1 MSFWPRQCRD
11 QIFDK
16 MVHRIIWPGLLRM
29 RTDFRLGDWI
39 VSPRRGYIKRGNE
52 IVHIHPKPMAV
63 LECLAAAKGEVVSRD
78 EVFETVWP
86 GVIVT
91 DDSLA
96 QCVVELRK
104 AFGDSA
110 RDAKIIST
118 IPKVGFCLVPPVT
131 TLTDAKPASGGR
143 LRSIVFG
150 LLAAVVVIVV
160 LYQIVMV
167 DEDSLN
173 PVTDREALASI
184 AVLPFVNRSLQ
195 PEDEYFSDG
204 IHDELLSRLSR
215 ISGLRVISRTS
226 VNQYR
231 DTDKSMPEIAGELSV
246 NTILEGSVQRDGN
259 QVRINAQLID
269 ARSDSHLWSKTYD
282 SERVNIFVV
291 QDEISAAIVAALQE
305 HLGVDIEAG
314 PQLPTTVVA
323 EAHDAYLRGRYLV
336 TKRTSAGVEGAVNE
350 FERAVA
356 LDPDYAIAHAELAM
370 AITFAGGNYFQLLPW
385 DVATARAETHADRAV
400 ALDPDLAEAHAAL
413 GLLAWMNGAFD
424 NALTAFTR
432 ALQNNPNYSE
442 VHSWMATVSARV
454 GRYKDILPHQA
465 RALRLDPVSVLAM
478 NNYVHSLIEYGRLD
492 EAARE
497 LEKIHNIAPRIYSDY
512 QGRLK
517 SSGGKWAYLALGGLD
532 ELRII
537 PGDLRARGLLSWSF
551 LMIGL
556 EQEADAIIDAPN
568 SDLLLVLG
576 RPLEAIAAA
585 EDLLAEG
592 HRNNIFAR
600 RSLGMAYATTGDYV
614 MARSLL
620 EDSWQQSGKRITMG
634 AFGLKNAAALIAI
647 RRDAGDN
654 KGTDELLAAIRDDIR
669 RLREAGFATTHY
681 MSTDYEDGLAAY
693 LTGERDKGLFLIAR
707 ASKDGYFIWPKTAYL
722 NELYEDP
729 GFAPILEDQVV
740 RQTREQQ
747 RFLAV
752 VCNDNP
758 YETFWQPAEG
768 TCKQYTGECGN

>member
-1 MSFWPRQCRD
+1 MNFWPRQCRE

-16 MVHRIIWPGLLRM
+16 MVHRVIWPGLLRM

-52 IVHIHPKPMAV
+52 IMHIHPKPMAV
-63 LECLAAAKGEVVSRD
+63 LECLADAKGEVVSRD

-118 IPKVGFCLVPPVT
+118 IPKVGFCLIPPVT
-131 TLTDAKPASGGR
+131 MLNEAKLASGNR
-143 LRSIVFG
+143 LRSIIFG
-150 LLAAVVVIVV
+150 ILVVAASIAV
-160 LYQIVMV
+160 LYLFGMI
-167 DEDSLN
+167 DGELDPPAPFGAES
-173 PVTDREALASI
+173 ASI

-259 QVRINAQLID
+259 QVRINVQLID

-282 SERVNIFVV
+282 SERVNIFVI
-291 QDEISAAIVAALQE
+291 QDEISAAIVAAMKG

-314 PQLPTTVVA
+314 SQMPPTVIA

-336 TKRTSAGVEGAVNE
+336 AKRTAADIESAVNE

-356 LDPDYAIAHAELAM
+356 LDPNYALAHAELAM
-370 AITFAGGNYFQLLPW
+370 AITFAGGNYFQVLPW
-385 DVATARAETHADRAV
+385 DVATVRARTHADRAV
-400 ALDPDLAEAHAAL
+400 ELDPDLAEAHAAL

-478 NNYVHSLIEYGRLD
+478 NNYVHSLIEHGRLD

-497 LEKIHNIAPRIYSDY
+497 LEEIHNIAPRIYSDY

-517 SSGGKWAYLALGGLD
+517 SAGGKWAYLALGGLD
-532 ELRII
+532 ELRIV

-556 EQEADAIIDAPN
+556 EQEANAIIDAPD
-568 SDLLLVLG
+568 SDLLLVLE

-585 EDLLAEG
+585 NVLLAEG

-620 EDSWQQSGKRITMG
+620 EDSWQQSGKRVTMG
-634 AFGLKNAAALIAI
+634 AFGLKNAAALFAI
-647 RRDAGDN
+647 RRDAGDD
-654 KGTDELLAAIRDDIR
+654 KGADELLAAIREDIR
-669 RLREAGFATTHY
+669 RLRQAGFATTHY

-693 LTGERDKGLFLIAR
+693 LAGERDKGLFLIAR
-707 ASKDGYFIWPKTAYL
+707 ASKDGFFIWPKTVYL

-729 GFAPILEDQVV
+729 DFAPILEDQMV
-740 RQTREQQ
+740 RQTLEQQ

-758 YETFWQPAEG
+758 YKTFWQPAEG
-768 TCKQYTGECGN
+768 TCQQYTEEGGK